1 MAVFSFRG
9 NEAIPMSDSII
20 RQRAMANSGAARV
33 VLSPQWNPPPDPF
46 KAYADQLRR
55 DEARAQALAQAQA
68 QALAQAERNKPLTL
82 FGAPLAGP
90 GGKAISNFVK
100 GPLSDAVEGVS
111 NFLTQDAPNFPVST
125 DATGKP
131 IKFPEPLGSGVS
143 PNRGIDRRG
152 YIQRPVM
159 DANGNIAG
167 YEYVKIDDPVG
178 TKTPTDSQSSSSTI
192 DMSSNGSGNSNNFSM
207 TADNLARQN
216 GEDVG
221 SIYSDNAN
229 TLSALV
235 TDPNQNTKDLRKIQ
249 EQVWGEPT
257 TTVLPNGDE
266 IITYANDRL
275 IFHGFDE
282 NAQLAGHIP
291 SRNPNPIDPNATD
304 AEKIAFAK
312 KFKNIYVPPRYR
324 LGQEYLDLSIMN
336 KGEKIALQ
344 KNLRRAGYYPEG
356 FQILPGEITNEE
368 IGFLQAAMGEANMK
382 GVKLEGLYDMR
393 EGMRKQAI
401 AAERAAGSGGG
412 GGGTTRSVD
421 IRFDT
426 TTMAAGRVLLNR
438 ILTDALGR
446 SPSESEL
453 SQFMAMLN
461 EAESKSP
468 TKTITEYVNSGDTR
482 RSTTR
487 TTPSGLDPEA
497 MAEDFAAGI
506 DGGAPMT
513 ANKETDYL
521 MGYLNSLGANA

>member
-20 RQRAMANSGAARV
+20 KQRAMANSGAARV

-55 DEARAQALAQAQA
+55 EEARAQALAQAQA
-68 QALAQAERNKPLTL
+68 QAQAERNKPLTL

-90 GGKAISNFVK
+90 GGQAFSNFVK
-100 GPLSDAVEGVS
+100 GPLSDTVEGVS
-111 NFLTQDAPNFPVST
+111 NFLTQDAPNFPIST

-131 IKFPEPLGSGVS
+131 IKFPKPLGSGVS

-152 YIQRPVM
+152 YIQRPVT
-159 DANGNIAG
+159 DASGNIAG
-167 YEYVKIDDPVG
+167 YEYVKIDDPFG
-178 TKTPTDSQSSSSTI
+178 TKTLTDSQSSSSTI
-192 DMSSNGSGNSNNFSM
+192 DMSFNGYGNSNNFPM
-207 TADNLARQN
+207 TADNLARKN
-216 GEDVG
+216 GENLG

-235 TDPNQNTKDLRKIQ
+235 TDPNQNREDLAKIR
-249 EQVWGEPT
+249 EQVYGKPIVRLE
-257 TTVLPNGDE
+257 PNGDE
-266 IITYANDRL
+266 TITYQNDRIL
-275 IFHGFDE
+275 YHGIDA
-282 NAQLAGHIP
+282 NAQRAGHIP
-291 SRNPNPIDPNATD
+291 NKNPNPIDPNATD
-304 AEKIAFAK
+304 AEKFAFAK
-312 KFKNIYVPPRYR
+312 KFKDIYVPPKYR
-324 LGQEYLDLSIMN
+324 LGQEYNELAIMT

-344 KNLRRAGYYPEG
+344 KNLRRAGYYPQG
-356 FQILPGEITNEE
+356 FQILPGFITNDE
-368 IGFLQAAMGEANMK
+368 IGFYQAAMGEANVA
-382 GVKLEGLYDMR
+382 GLELADVYDIR
-393 EGMRKQAI
+393 ERMRKQAI
-401 AAERAAGSGGG
+401 AAERAAGGGGGGG
-412 GGGTTRSVD
+412 GGGTNRSVD

-426 TTMAAGRVLLNR
+426 TTMAAGRVLLSR
-438 ILTDALGR
+438 VLTDALGR

-468 TKTITEYVNSGDTR
+468 TKTITQYVTSGDTR

-497 MAEDFAAGI
+497 MAEDFAASI